1 MTFAFSTIRNCI
13 VWELFFAFTT
23 IRNCIVWEWIV
34 GSVLGSAGKPS
45 LFGDLGDYC
54 AVQSPPESPLG
65 HPSYVHGSP
74 TQVTPPG
81 HLLGHPKIIVHH
93 PPQLGLPGI
102 IRAAV
107 QNNAALC
114 RNNIT
119 TPPPASA
126 LQCALQSHFGPG

>member
-1 MTFAFSTIRNCI
+1 M
-13 VWELFFAFTT
+13 
-23 IRNCIVWEWIV
+23 WEWIV

-54 AVQSPPESPLG
+54 AVQLPPESPLG
-65 HPSYVHGSP
+65 HPPHMGHLTHPPPTPHGSP
-74 TQVTPPG
+74 PAG

-126 LQCALQSHFGPG
+126 LQSHFGPG